1 MAGIRSGPH
10 NGHGGVLSSRIRHP
24 ARGLGSVLLTL
35 LLLAASVTTHANE
48 RLDRR
53 AQRLLAEYVAA
64 DGPGA
69 AVALLERGELQVAA
83 YRGLAD
89 LDSGRAI
96 DASTLF
102 DLASVSKHI
111 TAAAVLHLAE
121 AGELSLDDR
130 LAEHVPDFAV
140 PVRGRAVTLRDLL
153 LHVSGLPDYSGDAFE
168 GDERAFSRLT
178 TETHLDW
185 INGQRA
191 LRAPGRRY
199 EYNNSGY
206 ALLALVVERV
216 SGQAFRQYLRKNLFA
231 PAGMPRSEVLDRLGS
246 RFPNQARGY
255 TTTSGVAERS
265 ELPTRITGDGNVYS
279 SLNEMI
285 AWCRALRGNVMLSAA
300 SRRQM
305 FRNGRLDDGSA
316 LDVDGY
322 GYGLGWSLDAD
333 SGQAFH
339 SGSWNGTATYLAH
352 EFDSDRWV
360 VVLSND
366 EDADVESLGEA
377 LLALLRRED

>member
-1 MAGIRSGPH
+1 MAGIRGCARSDA
-10 NGHGGVLSSRIRHP
+10 GGESTPRDGRA
-24 ARGLGSVLLTL
+24 ARWPGSVLLTL
-35 LLLAASVTTHANE
+35 LLIACSAVAGADDRLE
-48 RLDRR
+48 RRV
-53 AQRLLAEYVAA
+53 QRLLAAQFAA

-69 AVALLERGELQVAA
+69 AVALLEDGALRTAA

-96 DASTLF
+96 DGRTLF

-111 TAAAVLHLAE
+111 TAAAILRLSEDDELA
-121 AGELSLDDR
+121 LDDDVVT
-130 LAEHVPDFAV
+130 HVPDFAV

-153 LHVSGLPDYSGDAFE
+153 LHVSGLPDYSGDDFE

-199 EYNNSGY
+199 DYNNSGY
-206 ALLALVVERV
+206 ALLALVVERI
-216 SGQAFRQYLRKNLFA
+216 SGQAFRDYVRESLFA
-231 PAGMPRSEVLDRLGS
+231 PAGMPRSEVLDRLGR
-246 RFPNQARGY
+246 RFPGQATGY
-255 TTTSGVAERS
+255 STAEGEPAVS

-279 SLNEMI
+279 SLEEMI
-285 AWCRALRGNVMLSAA
+285 AWCRALGGNVVLSAA

-305 FRNGRLDDGSA
+305 FRNGRLDGGSP

-339 SGSWNGTATYLAH
+339 SGSWNGTATYIAH
-352 EFDSDRWV
+352 EFASERWV
-360 VVLSND
+360 IVLSND
-366 EDADVESLGEA
+366 EDADVETLGEA

>member
-1 MAGIRSGPH
+1 MAAKRWSPRSG
-10 NGHGGVLSSRIRHP
+10 NGGVLLSRHGHP
-24 ARGLGSVLLTL
+24 AHTLGK
-35 LLLAASVTTHANE
+35 LLLALLLFAASIAAQANDRLE
-48 RLDRR
+48 RRVQRVLA
-53 AQRLLAEYVAA
+53 AQFAA

-69 AVALLERGELQVAA
+69 AVALLEGGELRVAA
-83 YRGLAD
+83 FRGLAD

-96 DASTLF
+96 DAHTLF

-111 TAAAVLHLAE
+111 TAAAVLRLAE
-121 AGELSLDDR
+121 AGELDLDDA
-130 LAEHVPDFAV
+130 LADHVADFAV

-153 LHVSGLPDYSGDAFE
+153 WHVSGLPDYSGDAFE
-168 GDERAFSRLT
+168 DDERAFSRLS

-185 INGQRA
+185 LNGQRA

-216 SGQAFRQYLRKNLFA
+216 SGQTFRQYLQESLFA
-231 PAGMPRSEVLDRLGS
+231 PAGMPRSEVLDRLGA
-246 RFPNQARGY
+246 RFPKQARGY
-255 TTTSGVAERS
+255 TTAGGGPEIS

-279 SLNEMI
+279 SLTDMI
-285 AWCRALRGNVMLSAA
+285 AWCRALRGNAVLSAA
-300 SRRQM
+300 GRRQM
-305 FRNGRLDDGSA
+305 FRNGRLDDGTA

-339 SGSWNGTATYLAH
+339 SGIWNGTATYLAH
-352 EFDSDRWV
+352 EFASDRWV
-360 VVLSND
+360 IVLSND
-366 EDADVESLGEA
+366 EDADVETLGDA
-377 LLALLRRED
+377 LAALSGRAD